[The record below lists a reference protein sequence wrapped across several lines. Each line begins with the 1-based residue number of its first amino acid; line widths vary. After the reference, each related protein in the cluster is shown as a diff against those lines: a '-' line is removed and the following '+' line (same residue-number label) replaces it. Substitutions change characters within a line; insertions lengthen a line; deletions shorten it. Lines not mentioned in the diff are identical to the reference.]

1 MKLFLKSV
9 KNILRKPEKESKIKL
24 LFMFNSW
31 GNKGE
36 YENGKNKGKNSTCP

>member
-9 KNILRKPEKESKIKL
+9 KNILRKRKKKSKMKL

-36 YENGKNKGKNSTCP
+36 YKNGKSKEENSTCP